1 LFARLGCDDWRAIAS
16 LRDYESGS
24 LHYALAT
31 SFTKEKRA
39 HKQHG
44 NYKLKFSRVGENDN
58 IGGDNVFFF
67 LLASFGSSGQFV
79 F

>member
-1 LFARLGCDDWRAIAS
+1 MKADRFITRLLLH
-16 LRDYESGS
+16 LR
-24 LHYALAT
+24 
-31 SFTKEKRA
+31 KKRA